1 MLKKISLTVFVA
13 AQFMTV
19 ASARIPLPTCY
30 PCGKIAAKKTPT
42 AVIPLPTCYPC
53 GKATVHVASNAK

>member
-1 MLKKISLTVFVA
+1 MLKKFSLTVFVA
-13 AQFMTV
+13 AQFMTL

-30 PCGKIAAKKTPT
+30 PCGRIAAKKASA

-53 GKATVHVASNAK
+53 GRATAHVK